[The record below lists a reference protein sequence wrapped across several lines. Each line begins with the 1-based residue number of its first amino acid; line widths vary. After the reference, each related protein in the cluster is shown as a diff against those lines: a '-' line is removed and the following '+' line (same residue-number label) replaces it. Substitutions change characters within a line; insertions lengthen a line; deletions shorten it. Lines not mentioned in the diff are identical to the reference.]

1 MNGDL
6 NERAHRGGTTPM
18 NQSHPPRIRVL
29 VVDDS
34 ALVRKAITDA
44 LALDPEIEVVGSA
57 CDPYVAREKILKLDP
72 DVLTLDIEMPR
83 MDGLTFL
90 RILMEHHPL
99 PVVVVSSLAQAGSQT
114 ALDAIDAGAVDVL
127 AKPDGTMSI
136 GGLGA
141 RLAYHVKAAA
151 ASTRFSR
158 RPRPVTRSAEL
169 PLESVADR
177 SLTRGP
183 NPVVDP
189 AQPVAAAL
197 PPVGVVDPRQL
208 VVLGSSTGGVEAL
221 RTILPRLP
229 ADLPPVAVVQH
240 ISAYFSRV
248 VAQRLDAM
256 CGYEVREAE
265 EGMELR
271 RGLCVIAPGDRHLA
285 VVWQGGVYRT
295 RLLETPPV
303 HHCRPAVDVLFRSA
317 AEAAGSWV
325 VAALLTGM
333 GSDGAMGMQ
342 AILRA
347 GGRTI
352 AQDEATSVVFGMP
365 RAAIEL
371 NAAEQV
377 VPLPRMADAIVKAV
391 AAQARCCVE

>member
-1 MNGDL
+1 M
-6 NERAHRGGTTPM
+6 RPM
-18 NQSHPPRIRVL
+18 NQIQKSRIRVL

-99 PVVVVSSLAQAGSQT
+99 PVVIVSSLAQAGSQT
-114 ALDAIDAGAVDVL
+114 ALDALEAGAVDVL

-141 RLAYHVKAAA
+141 RLAFHVKAAA
-151 ASTRFSR
+151 ASTRFSHR
-158 RPRPVTRSAEL
+158 RQPVTRPAEL
-169 PLESVADR
+169 PLEDAPDRSVAR
-177 SLTRGP
+177 AAKP
-183 NPVVDP
+183 
-189 AQPVAAAL
+189 AAAPAWQMSGPPL
-197 PPVGVVDPRQL
+197 PPVGGVDPRQL

-248 VAQRLDAM
+248 VAQRLDAL
-256 CGYEVREAE
+256 CGYEVCEAE

-271 RGLCVIAPGDRHLA
+271 RGRCVIAPGDRHLA
-285 VVWQGGVYRT
+285 VVWQGGVYRA

-317 AEAAGSWV
+317 AEAAGPRV

-342 AILRA
+342 AIRRA
-347 GGRTI
+347 GGQTI

-371 NAAEQV
+371 NAAQLV
-377 VPLPRMADAIVKAV
+377 VPLPQIAEAIVKAV
-391 AAQARCCVE
+391 AAQAILPG

>member
-1 MNGDL
+1 MN
-6 NERAHRGGTTPM
+6 T
-18 NQSHPPRIRVL
+18 SHPSRIRVL

-158 RPRPVTRSAEL
+158 RTRPVTPSADL
-169 PLESVADR
+169 PLESAADGSR
-177 SLTRGP
+177 ARA
-183 NPVVDP
+183 P
-189 AQPVAAAL
+189 APAAASAPPAVVPL
-197 PPVGVVDPRQL
+197 PPVGAVDPRQL

-229 ADLPPVAVVQH
+229 ADLPPVAIVQH

-248 VAQRLDAM
+248 VAQRLDAL

-285 VVWQGGVYRT
+285 VVRQGGTYRT

-317 AEAAGSWV
+317 AEAAGSRV

-342 AILRA
+342 AVLRA
-347 GGRTI
+347 GGKTI

-371 NAAEQV
+371 HVAEQV
-377 VPLPRMADAIVKAV
+377 VPLTGIAEAIVKAV
-391 AAQARCCVE
+391 AAQAR

>member
-169 PLESVADR
+169 PLESAADR
-177 SLTRGP
+177 RLTRGP
-183 NPVVDP
+183 DPVVDP
-189 AQPVAAAL
+189 AQSVAAAL

-377 VPLPRMADAIVKAV
+377 VPLPRIADAIVKAV
-391 AAQARCCVE
+391 AAQAR